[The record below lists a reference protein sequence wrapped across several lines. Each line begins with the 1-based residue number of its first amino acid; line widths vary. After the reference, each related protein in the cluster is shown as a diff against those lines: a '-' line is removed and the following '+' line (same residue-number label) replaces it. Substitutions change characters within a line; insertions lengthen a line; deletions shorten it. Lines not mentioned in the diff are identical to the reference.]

1 MIEMSRGQCVV
12 PIELPNGEYAGAKKD
27 SWTDKIRTN
36 NEVMTLLDPEYVTL
50 STVAVPP
57 VQTKPNEPTEYVD
70 MKSYMNGIFDNGLK
84 AHRTRLPVN
93 TLGGRVSIDDDVD
106 VKAAYIIQKG
116 KNQANFET
124 ALDKEKRN
132 ERTSLTHG
140 LCEHGFIRAKGFGDG
155 TGKYTIIANGCIEKV
170 HHWQIDET
178 EYARLLISETSSN
191 YIAGDAAW
199 TDIFKVSEL
208 ENEKFVEGLLLRYFK
223 PVDVRVYRPEALK
236 DFSSRIQ
243 EEIRKTPLEVVR
255 TDTGWFKFGNKRMYY
270 DGTNFPLKTHAL
282 SRLRRS
288 SSQVNISIE
297 EILSGICEELATHDL
312 GNRISFLIGY
322 GLITWFSDVCSI
334 NWNKRPGIMLLGKED
349 ICRRYVD
356 TCLKMYV
363 RESGS
368 DIIELMDADKGMLA
382 EYADVL
388 KDDALILNANGLSAS
403 ALKYA
408 KTIIAGRS
416 IDNHRVNTPIV
427 VLQDVPNSEIVYGD
441 YVTVDLNGFK
451 VSERLCFYMQE
462 LKAKLLTIFEAEP
475 VADDNTYVYG
485 TVTYEE
491 AIKIVLLILKKY
503 LFGSG
508 ASALILNKFFGSLEQ
523 GMTMYYQFC
532 GNERDTLV
540 HMLKQRF
547 EQIITNGEITVTGD
561 IVKGVSRDP
570 KYSLIVKDNAV
581 FIPAKYLEIGI
592 FPKLGIDR
600 SEFRRVRDALIAKGL
615 LDIYG
620 DQKGYTRKITIGDSR
635 VHTYKFDISLFSC
648 LKNMIY

>member
-1 MIEMSRGQCVV
+1 M
-12 PIELPNGEYAGAKKD
+12 
-27 SWTDKIRTN
+27 N
-36 NEVMTLLDPEYVTL
+36 NDL
-50 STVAVPP
+50 
-57 VQTKPNEPTEYVD
+57 
-70 MKSYMNGIFDNGLK
+70 
-84 AHRTRLPVN
+84 R
-93 TLGGRVSIDDDVD
+93 
-106 VKAAYIIQKG
+106 
-116 KNQANFET
+116 QANINN
-124 ALDKEKRN
+124 LIKEKLKN
-132 ERTSLTHG
+132 NKEQISQMHIFS
-140 LCEHGFIRAKGFGDG
+140 EYGFVLVKRFNN
-155 TGKYTIIANGCIEKV
+155 YRWNWNIIAYGTIKQV
-170 HHWQIDET
+170 QRWLIDEK
-178 EYARLLISETSSN
+178 EYIRLLISDTTPT
-191 YIAGDAAW
+191 YIKREDEW
-199 TDIFKVSEL
+199 TKIFEISEL
-208 ENEKFVEGLLLRYFK
+208 EKEKFINELLSRYFK

-349 ICRRYVD
+349 ICRRYAD

-462 LKAKLLTIFEAEP
+462 LKAKLLTIFEAESI
-475 VADDNTYVYG
+475 ADNIAYASR
-485 TVTYEE
+485 TVCYEE
-491 AIKIVLLILKKY
+491 AIKNVLPTIKEHLLAA
-503 LFGSG
+503 G
-508 ASALILNKFFGSLEQ
+508 ASMIVLNKFFGNLEQ
-523 GMTMYYQFC
+523 GMMIYYQFC
-532 GNERDTLV
+532 GNEQDTLV
-540 HMLKQRF
+540 HMMKQRF
-547 EQIITNGEITVTGD
+547 EQIMATGEVTVTGD
-561 IVKGVSRDP
+561 IVKGISRDP
-570 KYSLIVKDNAV
+570 KYSMIVKDNAV
-581 FIPAKYLEIGI
+581 FIPVKYLEVGI
-592 FPKLGIDR
+592 FPKIGIDR
-600 SEFRRVRDALIAKGL
+600 GEFRRIRDVLITNSL
-615 LDIYG
+615 LDTYN

-635 VHTYKFDISLFSC
+635 VHTYKFNISLFSS
-648 LKNMIY
+648 LKNYNYLD